1 MKRRY
6 FLATASVLALAGLNA
21 PWRAAFGQSAL
32 TDDQTATL
40 LRMVRDIFPHDTLT
54 DEPYEVVVGQL
65 KAVAANKETHDLLS
79 AGLANLNEMVG
90 GVWATQE
97 ETTRVDALTA
107 IQSTPFFITV
117 RVTALY
123 GLYGNPAIFP
133 AFGYEGES
141 YSEGGYLF
149 RGFDDLDWLPEP
161 AS

>member
-1 MKRRY
+1 MRRRF
-6 FLATASVLALAGLNA
+6 FLTTASVLALSGLNG
-21 PWRAAFGQSAL
+21 PWRAAFGQAAL
-32 TDDQTATL
+32 TDDQSAAL
-40 LRMVRDIFPHDTLT
+40 LRLVRDIFPHDSLN
-54 DEPYEVVVGQL
+54 DEPYEAVVAQL
-65 KAVAANKETHDLLS
+65 QAAAANTETHDLLS
-79 AGLANLNEMVG
+79 TGLTNLNDMVDG
-90 GVWATQE
+90 NWVAQDE
-97 ETTRVDALTA
+97 ATRVGALTE

-161 AS
+161 LS